1 MLERRDDKQRTSLA
15 LWLPAV
21 YFFIVASR
29 PVSAWFGGGIASA
42 QDLQDGS
49 PLDAAVYA
57 VLYALAAIVL
67 VQRRA
72 RVMKLLRRQLAR
84 SAFLFVLLDQPDLVR
99 LPFGCVEAVGQTAGR
114 PDDGAH
120 RSLRFESGSRSE
132 KDPGVDGICAL
143 ACFRPVHQ
151 VLPTPR
157 QGLRC
162 VDRTRST
169 FMGSAITKMAW
180 APSACTGV

>member
-1 MLERRDDKQRTSLA
+1 MLERRDDKKRTNLA
-15 LWLPAV
+15 LWLPAM

-29 PVSAWFGGGIASA
+29 PMSAWFGGGAASA

-49 PLDAAVYA
+49 PLDASVYA

-67 VQRRA
+67 VQRRTPGNEA
-72 RVMKLLRRQLAR
+72 VTRQLAR

-99 LPFGCVEAVGQTAGR
+99 LPFGCVEAVGQTVGR
-114 PDDGAH
+114 PDDDAH
-120 RSLRFESGSRSE
+120 GSLRFESGWRSE
-132 KDPGVDGICAL
+132 KNPDVDGICAL

-162 VDRTRST
+162 VDRTAVLS
-169 FMGSAITKMAW
+169 W
-180 APSACTGV
+180 DQL